1 MPKRRFTPAEYLR
14 ERTDRHHDD
23 KKFSVYDF
31 VDGLEFHNSRRSIGF
46 TKHRDFWER
55 HKAKHAEHCEEH
67 TPTVPLKHSMVKY
80 GAMYDHRLHP
90 VIDDFREAMPYLQP
104 FPVDVA
110 GDDRGSEGVVFMHK
124 DDEFPVGKI
133 TYEKWEH
140 RYSIF
145 SPLLKEHKNGYR
157 YTADAEKVFSIAK
170 SYFKYHAPAKTT
182 EFVALNYARK
192 NGIFATF
199 SNCLYEYEKLDDSMR
214 RFSRNNEIANEVFDL
229 VYGLKDSGH
238 QFSADLESLL
248 NQHSHYK
255 KASAE
260 YMRLADTLMYARLK
274 DSKVHFSFCK
284 PINGRWADIM
294 YSKITPSLTMD
305 IDDMPLEFV
314 VKLSQ
319 IAMEEKTRTVDKI
332 GVQLNQYEYV
342 LYADG
347 MEADFMDFI
356 DALDS

>member
-1 MPKRRFTPAEYLR
+1 MPKRRFTPAEYLQ
-14 ERTDRHHDD
+14 EHTDCNDD

-31 VDGLEFHNSRRSIGF
+31 VGGLEFHNSRRSIGF

-67 TPTVPLKHSMVKY
+67 TPSDVLNHSMVKY
-80 GAMYDHRLHP
+80 GAMYDPRLHP

-104 FPVDVA
+104 FPVDVSSHEL
-110 GDDRGSEGVVFMHK
+110 GSEGVVFIHK
-124 DDEFPVGKI
+124 DGEFPVGKI

-140 RYSIF
+140 RYAVF
-145 SPLLKEHKNGYR
+145 SPLLKQHKNGYR
-157 YTADAEKVFSIAK
+157 YTADTEKVFSIAK

-192 NGIFATF
+192 SGIFKAF
-199 SNCLYEYEKLDDSMR
+199 DHCLYEYEKLDDSMR
-214 RFSRNNEIANEVFDL
+214 RFSRNDEVANEVFDL
-229 VYGLKDSGH
+229 VKELKDSGH
-238 QFSADLESLL
+238 QFSAALESLL

-255 KASAE
+255 KARDE
-260 YMRLADTLMYARLK
+260 YAQLADTLMYARLK

-284 PINGRWADIM
+284 PSNGRWVDIR
-294 YSKITPSLTMD
+294 YNKITPSLTMD
-305 IDDMPLEFV
+305 IDDMPVEFV

-319 IAMEEKTRTVDKI
+319 IAMEEKTHFADKI
-332 GVQLNQYEYV
+332 GIQLNNYEYV

-347 MEADFMDFI
+347 MEADFIDFI